1 MKKAAPTERPS
12 VLGLLSGNAGAVHV
26 SITPSRDPNG
36 VRASAPVG
44 VVLLVGLAVALSTG
58 VGAAA
63 LGSGVLGTDG
73 FDAESPD
80 SSEFGVGS
88 TASASL
94 SASATGEGR
103 IQLRHEGGDTLD
115 VRELR
120 LRVRVDGEELARQPP
135 VPFFSAEG
143 FKSGPTG
150 PFNPAAEPTWRAGES
165 VSLEVA
171 GTNEPT
177 VDDGSLVEIEVYVGG
192 TPVAKLETT
201 AEGD

>member
-1 MKKAAPTERPS
+1 M
-12 VLGLLSGNAGAVHV
+12 
-26 SITPSRDPNG
+26 SITPPPDRNG
-36 VRASAPVG
+36 TRASAPLG
-44 VVLLVGLAVALSTG
+44 AVLLVGLAVALSTG
-58 VGAAA
+58 VGVAA
-63 LGSGVLGTDG
+63 LGSGVLGAEG
-73 FDAESPD
+73 FDTESSD
-80 SSEFGVGS
+80 SGEFGLGS
-88 TASASL
+88 TKSASL
-94 SASATGEGR
+94 SASATADGR
-103 IQLRHEGGDTLD
+103 IQLLHEGGDTLD

-120 LRVRVDGEELARQPP
+120 LRVLVDGKELARQPP

>member
-1 MKKAAPTERPS
+1 M
-12 VLGLLSGNAGAVHV
+12 
-26 SITPSRDPNG
+26 
-36 VRASAPVG
+36 
-44 VVLLVGLAVALSTG
+44 LLVGLAVALSTG

-80 SSEFGVGS
+80 SEELGFGS

-165 VSLEVA
+165 ASLEVA

-177 VDDGSLVEIEVYVGG
+177 VDDGSLVEIEVYVGS
-192 TPVAKLETT
+192 TPVATLETT